1 MVVLELNVTVPEFIL
16 TSVPASGI
24 IPQSQLEAF
33 SHVPSAAPVQ
43 LHSLNNVRLGW
54 SFGASRMYDELC
66 QELFSRPPRLF
77 VRIFLTHVSLH
88 GQRWFFLGKAILY

>member
-1 MVVLELNVTVPEFIL
+1 MGPGARQRRYFQRSVFRSDGLVLWC
-16 TSVPASGI
+16 
-24 IPQSQLEAF
+24 
-33 SHVPSAAPVQ
+33 Q